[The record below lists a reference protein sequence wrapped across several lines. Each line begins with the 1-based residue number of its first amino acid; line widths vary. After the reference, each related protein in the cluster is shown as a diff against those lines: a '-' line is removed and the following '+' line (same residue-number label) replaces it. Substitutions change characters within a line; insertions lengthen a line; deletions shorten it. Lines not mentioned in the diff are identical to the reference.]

1 MNTHFS
7 SPLMLGF
14 ICLLLWYGCGE
25 PVPVAAPQRQPN
37 PFLSFP
43 EVHHVLDEEAKFRL
57 YYWVASLQC
66 NRIVLT
72 DTLVQQPSMDF
83 VPLLSCRLKLYEAF
97 IGEDSLLTLRY
108 LWICADS
115 MTVAMAP
122 NVCTGVLFKGN
133 KCVGIAK
140 SSYWLNV
147 DDSYVFDPAMQP
159 LLKDCLARRKEQ
171 LDPWFL
177 AELACRGLMP

>member
-25 PVPVAAPQRQPN
+25 PTPAAAPQRQPN

-43 EVHHVLDEEAKFRL
+43 EGGHALDEEAKFRL

-83 VPLLSCRLKLYEAF
+83 VPLLSCRLKLNAAF
-97 IGEDSLLTLRY
+97 VGEDSLLNLYY

-115 MTVAMAP
+115 MTVFMAP
-122 NVCTGVLFKGN
+122 NVYRGVIFKDN
-133 KCVGIAK
+133 KCVGLVK
-140 SSYWLNV
+140 SSFIFDI
-147 DDSYVFDPAMQP
+147 DDTDIFNPIMQP

-177 AELACRGLMP
+177 EELACRGLMP